1 MNAIYWFLGVLF
13 LALAK
18 AKHAIHGYTT
28 PKPFSDIQRC
38 ITYDASIAETWVE
51 ELRGF
56 GESVRGKRVLELG
69 PGSDLGTGLCLLSHG
84 AASYTAF
91 DRHDLAADVP
101 SEIYTGLNTLM
112 GSNFSPSDLN
122 YVARGDFNMEVL
134 PQAFDLVVSNA
145 AFEHFDDIER
155 TARQLSKVVTPGAV
169 LCAFIDLQ
177 THSRWI
183 READPNNIY
192 RYPRW
197 LYRLF
202 YFPGQPNRVRPHEYR
217 QAFERCGWT
226 VHIHAMQTFHL
237 NGRTVHKEFRA
248 DPLLNATSIALLARI
263 AG

>member
-18 AKHAIHGYTT
+18 AKHAVHGYTT

-38 ITYDASIAETWVE
+38 ITYDASIAENWVE

-101 SEIYTGLNTLM
+101 PEIYTGLNTLM
-112 GSNFSPSDLN
+112 GSSFSPSDLN
-122 YVARGDFNMEVL
+122 YIARRDFNMEVL
-134 PQAFDLVVSNA
+134 PQVFDLVVSNA

-248 DPLLNATSIALLARI
+248 DPLLNATSIVLLARI